1 MPFDCRSWSILR
13 VIKAITTVT
22 SLSLFATPSVA
33 DAQEAFSYIRCVK
46 TPADNPKQR
55 IRTTFKFNANSLFIF
70 SDVSHKYIDFCAV
83 KAPCRVD
90 VNDGSING
98 VFDWVSRKG
107 KRIININRLTGA
119 YFQIDTYED
128 LNDPLYGAYT
138 SSGSCVKTTDP
149 EKAPVIPK
157 F

>member
-1 MPFDCRSWSILR
+1 MRLLLAVGR
-13 VIKAITTVT
+13 
-22 SLSLFATPSVA
+22 L
-33 DAQEAFSYIRCVK
+33 YIRMRDLSGAGQCVK

-55 IRTTFKFNANSLFIF
+55 ISTTFKFNANSLFIF

-128 LNDPLYGAYT
+128 LNDLCMELTLLPGVA
-138 SSGSCVKTTDP
+138 
-149 EKAPVIPK
+149 
-157 F
+157 